1 MNQSTRR
8 PLIESL
14 PPEIVLYI
22 AKFAGLFRSEVFESF
37 FYLFL
42 GVLVGEAKHGTVRAS
57 VFAPADYLPQRLSDL
72 FSRHKLSHQ
81 AFMAK
86 MVEAVLSYIYPSE
99 LPERLFWIADS
110 SHTEKPHSKKV
121 ASLGWFHRTKKVDG
135 RGKNLKGHCYVFA
148 AHLYQQTAGKVTSW
162 ASVLVGAMLYV
173 KGRTIPELTVELA
186 KQLRLPEGL
195 KNCWIVD
202 RGILSRGLLRG
213 LGELKQYVIGRAR
226 RNQVVYFAPEQAQ
239 TGGRQR
245 IYGEKCRIDELRER
259 FPERLRKQKMKLTVW
274 GKRHQVEVYSAEI
287 LLRGVWRGRAHR
299 VRIIIVVV
307 PGLPLDPWYLLAT
320 DLGLDPGEAVNA
332 YDGRYQIE
340 VNMDE
345 VKELGLGHYQGRS
358 AQGVRRWPLFLCA
371 AQTLLK
377 LIATGMLPVEMPTLN
392 WSWYKREDTVGQ
404 VRRRLIDLC
413 RPRLSRTKEATATP
427 K

>member
-1 MNQSTRR
+1 M
-8 PLIESL
+8 ESL

-22 AKFAGLFRSEVFESF
+22 AKFAGLFRTEVFASF

-57 VFAPADYLPQRLSDL
+57 VFAPADYQPQRLSDL

-86 MVEAVLSYIYPSE
+86 IVEAVLSYIYPRE

-110 SHTEKPHSKKV
+110 SQAEKPHSKKV
-121 ASLGWFHRTKKVDG
+121 AGLGWFHRTKKVDG

-148 AHLYQQTAGKVTSW
+148 AHLYQWTAGKVATW

-186 KQLRLPEGL
+186 KQLRLPEGV

-213 LGELKQYVIGRAR
+213 LGELNQYAIGRAR
-226 RNQVVYFAPEQAQ
+226 RNQVVYFAPEQSQ

-245 IYGEKCRIDELRER
+245 IYGEKCRIDELRRR
-259 FPERLRKQKMKLTVW
+259 FHSRLRKQEMSLKVW
-274 GKRHQVEVYSAEI
+274 GKQHKVEVYSALI
-287 LLRGVWRGRAHR
+287 LLRGVWRGRAQRAR
-299 VRIIIVVV
+299 VIIIVV
-307 PGLPLDPWYLLAT
+307 PGLPLEPWWLLTT
-320 DLGLDPGEAVNA
+320 DLDLDPCKAVRA

-340 VNMDE
+340 VNLDE
-345 VKELGLGHYQGRS
+345 IKELGLGHYQGRS
-358 AQGVRRWPLFLCA
+358 GQGVRRWPLFLCA
-371 AQTLLK
+371 AQALLK
-377 LIATGMLPVEMPTLN
+377 LIATGILPVEMPTLN

-404 VRRRLIDLC
+404 VRRRLIDLS
-413 RPRLSRTKEATATP
+413 RPRLSRIKEATVTP

>member
-1 MNQSTRR
+1 
-8 PLIESL
+8 
-14 PPEIVLYI
+14 
-22 AKFAGLFRSEVFESF
+22 
-37 FYLFL
+37 
-42 GVLVGEAKHGTVRAS
+42 
-57 VFAPADYLPQRLSDL
+57 DYQPQRLSDL
-72 FSRHKLSHQ
+72 FCVHKLSHQ

-86 MVEAVLSYIYPSE
+86 LVEVVLSYIYPSE

-110 SHTEKPHSKKV
+110 TQTEKPYSKKV

-148 AHLYQQTAGKVTSW
+148 AHLYQQTTGKAKSW
-162 ASVLVGAMLYV
+162 ASVLVGALLYV
-173 KGRTIPELTVELA
+173 KGRTIPQSVVELA

-213 LGELKQYVIGRAR
+213 LGELKQFVIGRMR
-226 RNQVVYFAPEQAQ
+226 RNQNVYFAPSQTK

-245 IYGEKCRIDELRER
+245 IYGEKCRVDELRQR
-259 FPERLRKQKMKLTVW
+259 FPERLRKQAMTLRVW
-274 GKRHQVEVYSAEI
+274 GKQHKVEVYSAEI
-287 LLRGVWRGRAHR
+287 LMRGVWRGRAE
-299 VRIIIVVV
+299 VARIIIIVV
-307 PGLPLDPWYLLAT
+307 PGLPLEPWYLLTT
-320 DLGLDPGEAVNA
+320 DLELDPRKAVEA

-340 VNMDE
+340 VNFDE
-345 VKELGLGHYQGRS
+345 VKEVGLGHYQGRS
-358 AQGVRRWPLFLCA
+358 GQGVRRWPLFLSA
-371 AQTLLK
+371 VQALLK
-377 LIATGMLPVEMPTLN
+377 LIATDVLPVEMPPLN

-413 RPRLSRTKEATATP
+413 RPRLSRTKEATATS

>member
-1 MNQSTRR
+1 M
-8 PLIESL
+8 ESL

-22 AKFAGLFRSEVFESF
+22 VKFAGLFRTEVFESF
-37 FYLFL
+37 FYLFF

-72 FSRHKLSHQ
+72 FCRHKLSHQ
-81 AFMAK
+81 ALMAK
-86 MVEAVLSYIYPSE
+86 LVEVVLSYIYPTE

-110 SHTEKPHSKKV
+110 TQTEKPHSKKV

-148 AHLYQQTAGKVTSW
+148 AHLYRQTSGKVKSW
-162 ASVLVGAMLYV
+162 ASVLVGALLYV

-186 KQLRLPEGL
+186 KQLRLPEGV

-202 RGILSRGLLRG
+202 RGILCRGLLRG
-213 LGELKQYVIGRAR
+213 LGELKQFVIGRAR
-226 RNQVVYFAPEQAQ
+226 RNQNVYFAPLQTK

-245 IYGEKCRIDELRER
+245 IYGEKCRVDELLKR
-259 FPERLRKQKMKLTVW
+259 FPDRLRKQEMTLRVW
-274 GKRHQVEVYSAEI
+274 GKQHKVEVYSAEI
-287 LLRGVWRGRAHR
+287 LLRGVWRGRAQ
-299 VRIIIVVV
+299 VARIIIIVV
-307 PGLPLDPWYLLAT
+307 PGLPLEPWYLLTT
-320 DLGLDPGEAVNA
+320 DLELDPCEAVEA

-340 VNMDE
+340 VNFDE

-358 AQGVRRWPLFLCA
+358 GQGVRRWPLFLCVT
-371 AQTLLK
+371 QSLLK
-377 LIATGMLPVEMPTLN
+377 LIATGMLPVEMPPLN

-413 RPRLSRTKEATATP
+413 RPRLSRTMEATANS

>member
-1 MNQSTRR
+1 V
-8 PLIESL
+8 ESL
-14 PPEIVLYI
+14 PPEIVLFI
-22 AKFAGLFRSEVFESF
+22 AKFAVLFRTEVFASF
-37 FYLFL
+37 FYVFL
-42 GVLVGEAKHGTVRAS
+42 GVLVGDARHGTVRAS
-57 VFAPADYLPQRLSDL
+57 VFAPADYQPQRLSDL

-86 MVEAVLSYIYPSE
+86 TVEVVLSYIHPAE
-99 LPERLFWIADS
+99 LPERLYWIADS
-110 SHTEKPHSKKV
+110 THTEKPHSKKV
-121 ASLGWFHRTKKVDG
+121 SGLGWFHRTKKVAG

-148 AHLYQQTAGKVTSW
+148 AHLYGRTVGKVTSW
-162 ASVLVGAMLYV
+162 ASVLVGALLYV

-186 KQLRLPEGL
+186 KQLRLPEGV

-202 RGILSRGLLRG
+202 RGILSRKLLRG
-213 LGELKQYVIGRAR
+213 LGELNQYVIGRAR
-226 RNQVVYFAPEQAQ
+226 RNQVVYFAPEQPK

-245 IYGEKCRIDELRER
+245 IYGEKCRVDELRKR
-259 FPERLRKQKMKLTVW
+259 FHGRLRKQEMKLTVW
-274 GKRHQVEVYSAEI
+274 GKPHKVEVYSAEI
-287 LLRGVWRGRAHR
+287 LLRGVWRGRAQRAR
-299 VRIIIVVV
+299 VIIIVV
-307 PGLPLDPWYLLAT
+307 PGLPLDPWRLLVT
-320 DLGLDPGEAVNA
+320 DLDLDPCEAVRA

-358 AQGVRRWPLFLCA
+358 SQGVRRWPLFLCV

-377 LIATGMLPVEMPTLN
+377 LIATGVLPVEMPALN
-392 WSWYKREDTVGQ
+392 WPWYKRENTVGQ

-413 RPRLSRTKEATATP
+413 RPRLSRTKEASATT